1 MTPRTSTPIPRVNAE
16 SPGERER
23 DDATP
28 FDDLN
33 QLLVE
38 LVVGAKEVLGDSFC
52 GAYLQGSFAVGD
64 ADAHSDVDFIVVTKD
79 DVAPEQQDELQAL
92 HQTLYALP
100 TSWAQHLEGSYIS
113 REALRRLDP
122 GRRPL
127 LYLDNGA
134 TEFAL
139 DSHDNTVVVR
149 WLLREHGVVLAG
161 PDPRDLVDPITADEL
176 RAEMHWALGLWQAW
190 FRSTDSINRRAL
202 AVAVLSHARIL
213 HTLAIGEVSSKRTAG
228 EWALH
233 ALDPEW
239 APLIRWALEDR
250 PDPWT
255 KVREPADPVLLSRTR
270 QFIDHAAAWAA
281 EH

>member
-1 MTPRTSTPIPRVNAE
+1 MFRGDRTR
-16 SPGERER
+16 G
-23 DDATP
+23 DATP

-33 QLLVE
+33 QILVE
-38 LVVGAKEVLGDSFC
+38 LVDGAKEVLGTGFC

-64 ADAHSDVDFIVVTKD
+64 ADAYSDVDFIVVTED
-79 DVAPEQQDELQAL
+79 EVTPERRAELQAL

-100 TSWAQHLEGSYIS
+100 TSWAQHLEGSYIP
-113 REALRRLDP
+113 REVLRRPDP
-122 GRRPL
+122 DRRPL

-134 TEFAL
+134 TEFSL
-139 DSHDNTVVVR
+139 DNHDNTVVVR
-149 WLLREHGVVLAG
+149 WSLRERGVVLAG
-161 PDPRDLVDPITADEL
+161 PDPRELVEPISADEL
-176 RAEMHWALGLWQAW
+176 RAEVRWAIGLWRAW
-190 FRSTDSINRRAL
+190 FRSVGSIDRRAL

-213 HTLAIGEVSSKRTAG
+213 HTLVIGEVSSKRAAG

-250 PDPWT
+250 ADPWT
-255 KVREPADPVLLSRTR
+255 KVREPADPVLLRRTQ
-270 QFIDHAAAWAA
+270 QFVDYVARRAT